1 MSTITADHRVT
12 HVARTKSDLLRK
24 LLEWGGF
31 AAGAILV
38 AFGVVAIAMGFSGR
52 ATVADSLKL
61 EKIVGSADMTP
72 ALIAK
77 EAKDAGLTNVANMP
91 TVDVAGKAI
100 DNGTRARA
108 FASYMRIHTLE
119 ASGGFTYAQMGR
131 FTAKPDA
138 PKAELAV
145 GGGTDNPQF
154 AVIDAASKQPVAN
167 GVRNLW
173 VTETALTTA
182 LNTSYMADRLG
193 LFGIVV
199 GIALLLSG
207 IGFIVLAFAALHRKQ
222 IAVRSS

>member
-182 LNTSYMADRLG
+182 LNTSYMAERLG